1 MSDNSVEIVV
11 PAYNE
16 ALRLEQ
22 GFLTL
27 RNWLDGNGLSDVR
40 ICIAENG
47 SRDATPRI
55 AERLARQYAGTRVI
69 RLPEPSLAEALKLAW
84 ASSSAAILAYC
95 DADMATDPAHIAE
108 ALKILRENPDCV
120 LVSGSRHLPGA
131 RVSGRNCRRRIV
143 SRIYAICVNL
153 ALGTHF
159 SDSACGFK
167 FLRRSWFEEL
177 AGKLLA
183 EQFTLG
189 AELAMFAERRSN
201 GALIEIPVRW
211 EERAGTHV
219 RLLPTIWASAKNILK
234 MRRARRIVDAE
245 RRMA

>member
-1 MSDNSVEIVV
+1 MPDNSVEIVV
-11 PAYNE
+11 PAFNE

-27 RNWLDGNGLSDVR
+27 RNWLDENGLGEVR

-47 SRDATPRI
+47 SRDDTPGI
-55 AERLARQYAGTRVI
+55 AERLARQYAGTTRVVHW
-69 RLPEPSLAEALKLAW
+69 PEPSLAEALKQAW
-84 ASSSAAILAYC
+84 TSSSAAILAYC

-108 ALKILRENPDCV
+108 ALKILRENQDCV

-143 SRIYAICVNL
+143 SRVYAACVNL

-167 FLRRSWFEEL
+167 FLRRSWFESL
-177 AGKLLA
+177 AGKFVA
-183 EQFTLG
+183 EGFTLG
-189 AELAMFAERRSN
+189 AELAMLAERRSK
-201 GALIEIPVRW
+201 GALVEIPVRW

-234 MRRARRIVDAE
+234 MRRAVKCE